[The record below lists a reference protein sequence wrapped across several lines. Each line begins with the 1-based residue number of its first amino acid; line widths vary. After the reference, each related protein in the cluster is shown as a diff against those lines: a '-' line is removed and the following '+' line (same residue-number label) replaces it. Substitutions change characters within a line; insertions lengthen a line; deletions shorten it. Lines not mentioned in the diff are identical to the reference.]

1 VTAEEWDRAVAKPL
15 DQCAGCSQLLAPG
28 AEYVAT
34 IVATPEGLVRQDRC
48 PACASAP
55 AQNVFSFWRGK
66 RPALKSGALPRLDFD
81 SLLELL
87 RRLDGRDDVASQ
99 RLRWIVAILLLRRR
113 LVQITSRAVTDGV
126 ETLEVKP
133 KHDDR
138 TFQVRDPKLSA
149 EDFES
154 LHDDLSKIFNL
165 DPKPTA

>member
-1 VTAEEWDRAVAKPL
+1 VSPEEWDRAVAKPL
-15 DQCAGCSQLLAPG
+15 DQCAGCSQPIAPG

-34 IVATPEGLVRQDRC
+34 IVATPEGFVRQDRC
-48 PACASAP
+48 HACALVQN
-55 AQNVFSFWRGK
+55 QNVFSFWRGRK
-66 RPALKSGALPRLDFD
+66 PAQKAGALPRLDFD

-87 RRLDGRDDVASQ
+87 RRLDGRDDASSQ
-99 RLRWIVAILLLRRR
+99 RLRWIVTILLLRRR
-113 LVQITSRAVTDGV
+113 LVQITSRSVVDGV

-133 KHDDR
+133 RHDDR

-154 LHDDLSKIFNL
+154 LHEDLSKIFNL